1 MPCGWVITVSVEPDL
16 RESGIGSILF
26 DAMTRCFR
34 KAGVTRIRTMIP
46 WENMDLMSFFRSH
59 GMMAGPFVQLE
70 VDLE

>member
-1 MPCGWVITVSVEPDL
+1 
-16 RESGIGSILF
+16 
-26 DAMTRCFR
+26 MTRCFR

-46 WENMDLMSFFRSH
+46 WENMDLMSFFRSQ